1 MTIETRRLTPI
12 PPSAWKLVREFI
24 PTFYRN
30 RDLIWNMAVFDL
42 HGQTKGSLLGLIW
55 IALVPLIQT
64 LVYVVFISFI
74 FKVRGATGG
83 GAFDY
88 AIYVMTGQMTW
99 VFMTR
104 SIMDAPMVLRKQ
116 IALIK
121 QVVYPVETLPLT
133 SLLIAGVGS
142 VFTFIVALV
151 LGAVEG
157 LVSWTILLFPLA
169 LVLMLLFLL
178 GSTWILMLAGV
189 ILKDLREIISVVFS
203 MMFFLSPVILTEKIV
218 GPTIWTFILLNPFA
232 HVVIAFRD
240 LFYGTFHPMS
250 WIIFLALTIATLVV
264 GALLVARTQLMIN
277 EYV

>member
-1 MTIETRRLTPI
+1 MTLNTRLLTPA
-12 PPSAWKLVREFI
+12 PPSAWQLIREFI

-30 RDLIWNMAVFDL
+30 RDLIWNMAIYDL
-42 HGQTKGSLLGLIW
+42 HGQTKGSVLGLIW

-64 LVYVVFISFI
+64 LVYVVFISLI

-83 GAFDY
+83 GPFDY

-99 VFMTR
+99 IFMTR
-104 SIMDAPMVLRKQ
+104 SIMDGPMVLRKQ

-142 VFTFIVALV
+142 VFTFLVALV
-151 LGAVEG
+151 LGAIEG
-157 LVSWTILLFPLA
+157 VVSWSILLFPPA

-189 ILKDLREIISVVFS
+189 ILKDLREIISVVFGL
-203 MMFFLSPVILTEKIV
+203 MFFLSPVILTEKIV
-218 GPTIWTFILLNPFA
+218 GPAIWTFIVLNPFA

-240 LFYGTFHPMS
+240 LFYGTFHPIS
-250 WIIFLALTIATLVV
+250 WVVFLTMTTSAFVV
-264 GALLVARTQLMIN
+264 GAILMARTRLMIN